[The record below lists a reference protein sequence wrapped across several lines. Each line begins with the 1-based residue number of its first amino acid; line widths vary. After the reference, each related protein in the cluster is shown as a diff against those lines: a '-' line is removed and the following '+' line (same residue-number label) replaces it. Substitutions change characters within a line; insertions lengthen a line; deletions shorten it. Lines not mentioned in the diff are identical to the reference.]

1 MSSLDLRR
9 LFVTVGAL
17 ALCGLISSCT
27 VPEVESDPTV
37 DPKTGS
43 APADPQSGVA
53 GPILNQSQ
61 ESTLI
66 ENRTAKVKTG
76 LDTYIVHDIRFETAE
91 GFGSDRAIMG
101 YYNNTLWQFEIRF
114 IRSIEVIGKIDES
127 EALSAPDNYFAR
139 EDSHLRRTFR
149 TWLTKTDGESVEFIV
164 RIDAIYGSL
173 ERGGNLQLSIEE
185 LEGLRRI
192 DFL

>member
-9 LFVTVGAL
+9 LLVVAVAPVVCVL
-17 ALCGLISSCT
+17 VSSCT
-27 VPEVESDPTV
+27 VPEAESDPTV
-37 DPKTGS
+37 NPKTGA

-66 ENRTAKVKTG
+66 EKRTAKVRTD

-114 IRSIEVIGKIDES
+114 IRSIEVLGKVDKA
-127 EALSAPDNYFAR
+127 EALSAPDNYF
-139 EDSHLRRTFR
+139 
-149 TWLTKTDGESVEFIV
+149 V
-164 RIDAIYGSL
+164 
-173 ERGGNLQLSIEE
+173 
-185 LEGLRRI
+185 
-192 DFL
+192 